1 MPVFAVMLRGEN
13 FEMALDE
20 CPKRFGFYTTRFVRA
35 ANEEEAE
42 RIAVALVRRHDG
54 LRMATRRESVHT
66 PMIYL
71 HSVERRPWWHVFKK
85 QHGLVFWDM
94 DA

>member
-1 MPVFAVMLRGEN
+1 
-13 FEMALDE
+13 
-20 CPKRFGFYTTRFVRA
+20 
-35 ANEEEAE
+35 
-42 RIAVALVRRHDG
+42 
-54 LRMATRRESVHT
+54 
-66 PMIYL
+66 MIYL